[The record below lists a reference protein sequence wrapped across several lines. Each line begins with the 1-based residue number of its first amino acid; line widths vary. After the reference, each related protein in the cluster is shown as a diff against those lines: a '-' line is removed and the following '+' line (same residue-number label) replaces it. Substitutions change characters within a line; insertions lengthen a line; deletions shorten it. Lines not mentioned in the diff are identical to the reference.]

1 MPLQMEGMQELQRK
15 LERLAE
21 LGQRIQEKALKAGS
35 EILRAEIERR
45 APQST
50 YNKEHLADHIIV
62 SEIINGVIQIGY
74 DKDFFYAKYLEW
86 GTIHMKAQ
94 PFIEPAYLAVKDEIQ
109 RVMADII
116 RNELKRL

>member
-35 EILRAEIERR
+35 EILRAEIERQ

-62 SEIINGVIQIGY
+62 SEIVNGVIQIGY

-86 GTIHMKAQ
+86 GTIHMKAK

-109 RVMADII
+109 QVMAEII